1 MAIDQRKYDLPLIH
15 TLRDTRPFYVRMG
28 EFMQDPLNA
37 AFLLGTAGVMVLLV
51 EALTPF
57 ADLFLL
63 AGLLYTIRLKMI
75 KSALVFRMPA
85 WSGLKDPK
93 VRSGKAEGI
102 LYLGNRKD
110 GTSFWQG
117 EEIWFTNND
126 IRTHMLYL
134 GTTGSGKTVG
144 LRSIASN
151 ALTWGSGFIFIDGK
165 ADTDLWSHL
174 SALVRR
180 FGRDD
185 DLFVLN
191 YMTGNS
197 DTRAPSNSLN
207 PFSSGS
213 ASYLTNM
220 LVSLMPEADGDNAMW
235 KERAVSLLSSLM
247 PSLTWLRDN
256 MDAPL
261 SVSTI
266 RKYMQLPEIIR
277 LSRMEALPTRQRES
291 LKGYLTTLPGYV
303 DEAFDDYGRQKPMG
317 PGTPMVDVQV
327 PQQQHGYLTMQFT
340 RSLQSLGDDYGYI
353 FDTDKADV
361 DMVDVVLNR
370 RILVVLIPALEK
382 SSDETANL
390 GKIVAATLKGM
401 MGSTLG
407 ATVEGDSSAVIEN
420 KPTFSSTPFTCIFD
434 EVGYY
439 TAQGMA
445 VMAAQARS
453 LGFSLV
459 FAAQDLPAME
469 KRIKEEARSITANT
483 NIKIFGKL
491 EDPNQ
496 TVEFMEKSAGKAIV
510 TEVSS
515 FTMRPGSSSS
525 SYFGTEQ
532 ASRDVRSRITADHV
546 RSMKEGEAGLIFGI
560 NVVEIKIFYA
570 DVGHAKAM
578 RVQRL
583 IGLDPLDESVLK
595 HREDLVKLR
604 DRLVHPKWTAAQA
617 SHSAEDSPEFLS
629 ILDGRNLP
637 SLKKEPSFLKRATA
651 FIVAYIAKSDPDFL
665 NTARRGKSAADTPEA
680 TAEQGNADPMRF
692 FSGDKTPGTAPSS
705 QPAQER
711 SFDDLMGEDEEEEG
725 EGSGSGSDSRRMSGP
740 YDPDRATEET
750 MATGQ
755 VVLPEGLRPEV
766 EQLLRDAAKTLTTGL
781 FAKPGTGLARG
792 GLPVGPAGSSG
803 GQGGGNV

>member
-1 MAIDQRKYDLPLIH
+1 MAIDQRKYDMPLVH
-15 TLRDTRPFYVRMG
+15 TLRDTRPFYIRLN
-28 EFMQDPLNA
+28 EFLQDPFNA
-37 AFLLGTAGVMVLLV
+37 AIILGTAGLLLITIKS
-51 EALTPF
+51 LTPF
-57 ADLFLL
+57 ADLLFLACL
-63 AGLLYTIRLKMI
+63 IYVWRLKSI
-75 KSALVFRMPA
+75 KPTLLFRLPA
-85 WSGLKDPK
+85 WSNLKDK
-93 VRSGKAEGI
+93 RVRSGKADGI

-110 GTSFWQG
+110 GSSFWKG
-117 EEIWFTNND
+117 EELWFSNSD
-126 IRTHMLYL
+126 IRTHFLYL
-134 GTTGSGKTVG
+134 GTTGSGKTEG
-144 LRSIASN
+144 LKSIVSN
-151 ALTWGSGFIFIDGK
+151 ALTWGSGFVFIDGK
-165 ADTDLWSHL
+165 ADTDLWSTL

-197 DTRAPSNSLN
+197 DIRAPSNSLN

-220 LVSLMPEADGDNAMW
+220 LVSLMPVADGDNAMW
-235 KERAVSLLSSLM
+235 KERAISLLSSLM
-247 PSLTWLRDN
+247 PSLTWLRDH

-266 RKYMQLPEIIR
+266 RRYMQLNEIIR
-277 LSRMEALPTRQRES
+277 LSRMEALPERQRES

-390 GKIVAATLKGM
+390 GKIVAATIKGM

-407 ATVEGDSSAVIEN
+407 ATVEGDSTAVIEN
-420 KPTFSSTPFTCIFD
+420 KPTYSSTPFMCVFD

-469 KRIKEEARSITANT
+469 KRVKEEARSITANT

-515 FTMRPGSSSS
+515 FSMRAGSSSS

-532 ASRDVRSRITADHV
+532 ASRDLRFRITSDHV
-546 RSMKEGEAGLIFGI
+546 RMMREGEAALIFGL
-560 NVVEIKIFYA
+560 NVIEMNVFYA
-570 DVGHAKAM
+570 NIGHAKAL

-604 DRLVHPKWTAAQA
+604 DRLVHAHWVAKQGT
-617 SHSAEDSPEFLS
+617 HSAEDSSEMAL
-629 ILDGRNLP
+629 ILESRNEGAVSREDNP
-637 SLKKEPSFLKRATA
+637 LKKATA
-651 FIVAYIAKSDPDFL
+651 SLVAYIAKTDPDAL
-665 NTARRGKSAADTPEA
+665 AGARRGKAPEA
-680 TAEQGNADPMRF
+680 SAPAAKEGDPMRY
-692 FSGDKTPGTAPSS
+692 FSGDKPAS
-705 QPAQER
+705 QTAQER
-711 SFDDLMGEDEEEEG
+711 SFDELIDEDGDKEE
-725 EGSGSGSDSRRMSGP
+725 EGSGSGSSDSRRMKKTGS

-750 MATGQ
+750 MASGRIA
-755 VVLPEGLRPEV
+755 LPEGLRPEV

-792 GLPVGPAGSSG
+792 GLPVGPAGSTG
-803 GQGGGNV
+803 GQGGGDGR